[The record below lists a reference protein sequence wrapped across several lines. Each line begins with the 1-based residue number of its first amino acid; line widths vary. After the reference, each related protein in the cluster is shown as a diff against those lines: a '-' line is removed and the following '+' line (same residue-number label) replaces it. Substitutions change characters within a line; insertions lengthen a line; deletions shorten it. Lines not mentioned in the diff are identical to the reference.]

1 MFGLELKTL
10 FLIFLILIGF
20 KIMVGIFY
28 KPLTFNH
35 SFRYN
40 FNRFFEKE
48 CGNSSVV
55 EHDLAKVGAAGSI
68 PVSRSI
74 T

>member
-1 MFGLELKTL
+1 
-10 FLIFLILIGF
+10 
-20 KIMVGIFY
+20 MVGIFH

-35 SFRYN
+35 LFRYN
-40 FNRFFEKE
+40 VNRFFEKE
-48 CGNSSVV
+48 RGNSSVV